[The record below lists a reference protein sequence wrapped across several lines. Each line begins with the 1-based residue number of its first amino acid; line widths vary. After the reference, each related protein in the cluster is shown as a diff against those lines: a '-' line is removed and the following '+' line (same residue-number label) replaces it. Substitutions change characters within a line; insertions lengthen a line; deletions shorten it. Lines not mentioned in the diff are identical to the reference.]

1 MVAAPNATRLKT
13 VDAVPLNVTEK
24 VRSLVT
30 KTKYETP
37 KVVSFPVNELNVS
50 VAMSL
55 AGNL

>member
-1 MVAAPNATRLKT
+1 MPAAPNATRLKT
-13 VDAVPLNVTEK
+13 TDAAPLNITEK

-30 KTKYETP
+30 KTRYETP
-37 KVVSFPVNELNVS
+37 KVISFPVNELNVS

>member
-1 MVAAPNATRLKT
+1 MAARPNATQLKT
-13 VDAVPLNVTEK
+13 SDTAPLDVSEK

-30 KTKYETP
+30 KTKYEKP

-55 AGNL
+55 AGNA

>member
-1 MVAAPNATRLKT
+1 MAARPNATQLTTR
-13 VDAVPLNVTEK
+13 DAVPQSVSEK

-30 KTKYETP
+30 KIKYETP